1 MERLQRMVDYCK
13 TEDCLR
19 GRILD
24 YFGQG
29 HEPGCGNCGNCQG
42 LFQQTDITIP
52 AQMILSC
59 VKRVKDRLGYYVG
72 AALILRILRGSRDK
86 RILELGLED
95 LSTYG
100 LMKATPR
107 ELLQSYLD
115 CLEAKGYV
123 FIDSNYAT
131 LRPTPAAGGVLFH
144 GVRVEMLT
152 KIQPKPLL
160 EQEPLA
166 LSSQGVDEGL
176 LAALKEQR
184 NKLAQREGVPAY
196 IVFSNATLVDMAR
209 KTPRNR
215 EELLSVSGVGEVKA
229 QRYGAE
235 FLSVLQAYGRGAE
248 EGEP

>member
-1 MERLQRMVDYCK
+1 MC
-13 TEDCLR
+13 
-19 GRILD
+19 
-24 YFGQG
+24 
-29 HEPGCGNCGNCQG
+29 
-42 LFQQTDITIP
+42 
-52 AQMILSC
+52 S
-59 VKRVKDRLGYYVG
+59 
-72 AALILRILRGSRDK
+72 S
-86 RILELGLED
+86 D
-95 LSTYG
+95 L

-196 IVFSNATLVDMAR
+196 IVFSNATLVDMTR